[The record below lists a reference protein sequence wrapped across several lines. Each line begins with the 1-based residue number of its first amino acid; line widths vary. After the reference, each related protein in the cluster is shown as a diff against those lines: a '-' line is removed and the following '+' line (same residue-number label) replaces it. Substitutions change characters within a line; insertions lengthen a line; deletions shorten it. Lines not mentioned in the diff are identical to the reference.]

1 MTARASSVLDL
12 RNVAHAYGGL
22 RALDDVSLSV
32 EAGEIVCLMGP
43 SGCGKSTLLRLAAGL
58 EPLQAGEIRIDGTRV
73 AAPGVAAV
81 PPDRRGI
88 GFMFQDYALFPHLTV
103 AENVAFGL
111 RGQPSAPRRAAALAA
126 LERVNMTGY
135 AGAYPHTLSGG
146 QQQRVA
152 LARALA
158 PAPRLLLLDEPFS
171 GLDARLRHRLA
182 EQTWSLLKETGTATI
197 VVTHDPEEG
206 LYLGDR
212 VGILRAGRLEQI
224 DAPGPLWDA
233 PNSAFVTTF
242 LSDVNRLAG
251 VVDSDGAVATPIG
264 VVSAGDL
271 TPGTPVDIL
280 ARQEGVV
287 VDGSADD
294 PAAARGQVVRS
305 RPLGGR
311 TLVLFR
317 LDGPDGGTTVYGRTG
332 SRQRLAEGQSV
343 ALRLDPGQVF
353 VFPRQNAK

>member
-1 MTARASSVLDL
+1 MSVLDL
-12 RNVAHAYGGL
+12 RGVSHAYGSL
-22 RALDDVSLSV
+22 RALDDVSLTV
-32 EAGEIVCLMGP
+32 AAGEIVCLMGP

-58 EPLQAGEIRIDGTRV
+58 EAIQAGEIRIGGARV
-73 AAPGVAAV
+73 AAPGADTV
-81 PPDRRGI
+81 PPDERGI
-88 GFMFQDYALFPHLTV
+88 GFMFQDYALFPHLSV
-103 AENVAFGL
+103 ADNVAFGL
-111 RGQPSAPRRAAALAA
+111 RGQPAGQRRAAAMDA
-126 LERVNMTGY
+126 LDRVNM
-135 AGAYPHTLSGG
+135 AGFARAYPHTLSGG

-182 EQTWSLLKETGTATI
+182 EQTWSLLKETGTASI

-212 VGILRAGRLEQI
+212 VGILREGRLEQI

-233 PNSAFVTTF
+233 PASAFVTTF

-251 VVDSDGAVATPIG
+251 VVDSDGAVVTPIG
-264 VVSAGDL
+264 VVSGGDL
-271 TPGTPVDIL
+271 TPGTPVDVL
-280 ARQEGVV
+280 VRQEGIV
-287 VDGSADD
+287 VDGALDGPSADD
-294 PAAARGQVVRS
+294 ASAVLGQVVRS

-317 LDGPDGGTTVYGRTG
+317 LDGPDGGTTVFGRTG
-332 SRQRLAEGQSV
+332 SRQRLAEGQTV